1 MRSRDGYT
9 VTELMVG
16 VVIIGILAAASVPS
30 ISGFVRSQNAASG
43 TEQLGAHLRMAR
55 SRAILE
61 GNDYLVQ
68 FTSVNQYQ
76 IVDDDGGG
84 NGLPGA
90 AGYDAANR
98 NNETADAGEL
108 IYGPYTLPHD
118 MRFAT
123 VSGIKNPFTAEVMA
137 SAVTF
142 PELNAVK
149 TVVFHSNGTAED
161 GGFVAI
167 APQTDVDKGHSSRTR
182 VLQLAAS
189 TGGVQALPA
198 GR

>member
-16 VVIIGILAAASVPS
+16 VVIVGILAAASVPS
-30 ISGFVRSQNAASG
+30 VSGFMRSQNATSG
-43 TEQLGAHLRMAR
+43 TEQLGAHMRMAR

-61 GNDYLVQ
+61 GNDYLLQ
-68 FTSVNQYQ
+68 FTGNNQYQ

-84 NGLPGA
+84 NGIPGA
-90 AGYDAANR
+90 AGFVAANR
-98 NNETADAGEL
+98 NNETADTGEL
-108 IYGPYTLPHD
+108 VYGPYTLPHD
-118 MRFAT
+118 MRFST
-123 VSGIKNPFTAEVMA
+123 VSGIKNPFTHATMDA
-137 SAVTF
+137 AVTF
-142 PELNAVK
+142 PEVNSVR

-167 APQTDVDKGHSSRTR
+167 APQTDVDKGSSARTR

-189 TGGVQALPA
+189 TGAVQALPA
-198 GR
+198 GQ

>member
-16 VVIIGILAAASVPS
+16 VVVIGILAAVSVPS
-30 ISGFVRSQNAASG
+30 ISGFMRSQNAASG

-68 FTSVNQYQ
+68 FTSANSYQ
-76 IVDDDGGG
+76 VVDDDGGG
-84 NGLPGA
+84 NGIPGA
-90 AGYDAANR
+90 AGYVAANR
-98 NNETADAGEL
+98 NNETADDGEQV
-108 IYGPYTLPHD
+108 YGPYALPRD
-118 MRFAT
+118 MQFAT
-123 VSGIKNPFTAEVMA
+123 VSGIKNPFTQTVMNA
-137 SAVTF
+137 AVTF
-142 PELNAVK
+142 PEVNNVK
-149 TVVFHSNGTAED
+149 TVLFHSNGTAED

-167 APQTDVDKGHSSRTR
+167 APQTDVNKGKSSRTR

-189 TGGVQALPA
+189 TGAVQSLPA